1 MTANQIHR
9 RKIAR
14 EIISHIMIHGYLENT
29 GITDN
34 SLPIAGVLER
44 AGVLG
49 MDDMRFRFVIADV
62 QKARFLLHG

>member
-1 MTANQIHR
+1 MTPNQLQR

-14 EIISHIMIHGYLENT
+14 EIITHIMIHGYLENQ

-44 AGVLG
+44 AGVLC
-49 MDDMRFRFVIADV
+49 MDDLRMRFMLADK
-62 QKARFLLHG
+62 QKAQFLLHG